1 MKKKIVPFSSIAFS
15 TVFRDARDQCGNIYP
30 TEWPVTDVRMQRVEH
45 IFRGELEIEWISM
58 EAWSRSTDS
67 AISFALVFRF
77 FPGAVGQRRHAAAI
91 HDGSVCTDQIQ
102 FPAAYWF
109 FPFFFF
115 FFLAVLF
122 ASFPVASWNCEKEGR
137 TKKIWATEWVRKK
150 GRTKGVRRR
159 GKVAR
164 CDEIFYVERVHGSV
178 LEVESSC
185 EIHTGRTTNDLTFH
199 TESYVRPSW
208 FVHDSLRNV
217 LTRLYSDVYMGE
229 SNGEINKRKKCLYV
243 YFKRRSKIVW

>member
-1 MKKKIVPFSSIAFS
+1 MTGNRRTDAKGRTYFQGWVRNRMNLDGGLVAFDRQRH
-15 TVFRDARDQCGNIYP
+15 FLRAR
-30 TEWPVTDVRMQRVEH
+30 
-45 IFRGELEIEWISM
+45 
-58 EAWSRSTDS
+58 
-67 AISFALVFRF
+67 
-77 FPGAVGQRRHAAAI
+77 
-91 HDGSVCTDQIQ
+91 
-102 FPAAYWF
+102 
-109 FPFFFF
+109 FPFFPRRRWPAAARSCDTRRVSLHGPNSISCGLLIFSFF
-115 FFLAVLF
+115 FLFFLAVLF

>member
-115 FFLAVLF
+115 FFSRSFCLF
-122 ASFPVASWNCEKEGR
+122 SRSV
-137 TKKIWATEWVRKK
+137 
-150 GRTKGVRRR
+150 
-159 GKVAR
+159 
-164 CDEIFYVERVHGSV
+164 VE
-178 LEVESSC
+178 
-185 EIHTGRTTNDLTFH
+185 
-199 TESYVRPSW
+199 
-208 FVHDSLRNV
+208 LR
-217 LTRLYSDVYMGE
+217 
-229 SNGEINKRKKCLYV
+229 
-243 YFKRRSKIVW
+243 KRRKNEKNMSDWVSKKER